1 MTEKQTDDLIKLILL
16 IPVILFRFAIRV
28 VLGTVGVVA
37 ATPVV
42 LLLGV
47 LGVDVEPFWDAV
59 DNWFLTGSFKKQ

>member
-28 VLGTVGVVA
+28 VLGTAGVIA
-37 ATPVV
+37 AAPIV

-47 LGVDVEPFWDAV
+47 LGVDVEPFLDAV
-59 DNWFLTGSFKKQ
+59 DNWFLTGSFKSE